1 MCARAEWNGRGATQ
15 LYYQDYLGKNP
26 ILTMVRL
33 LPMAITGVLC
43 NVIVALFVGRV
54 PLVYLICTS
63 RC

>member
-1 MCARAEWNGRGATQ
+1 
-15 LYYQDYLGKNP
+15 
-26 ILTMVRL
+26 MVRL

-63 RC
+63 RSPDSLTTSTTYRTH